1 MKPSE
6 RRAEAAQAEREHNT
20 EREVNF
26 QAMMADLHY
35 PVTRSGDRID
45 LTLFKFHIA
54 YHLTRCGWRHDPDKR
69 EIKARPVNVRGV
81 VMDAVEWVAAEAEDD
96 PLENLADMRMSEI
109 QDLPPVWR
117 AEALRRLTGKGAP
130 VVPRNAKSW
139 HVTPN
144 VQYIDEPRGFDDS
157 AKH

>member
-6 RRAEAAQAEREHNT
+6 RRAEAAKAEREFND
-20 EREVNF
+20 EREQTF
-26 QAMMADLHY
+26 LAMMADLHY

-54 YHLTRCGWRHDPDKR
+54 YHLTRCGWRHDPQRR
-69 EIKARPVNVRGV
+69 EIKARHVNVRGV
-81 VMDAVEWVAAEAEDD
+81 IKDAVEWVPVDSEED
-96 PLENLADMRMSEI
+96 PLANLADMKMSEI

-117 AEALRRLTGKGAP
+117 AEALRRLGGHGAP
-130 VVPRNAKSW
+130 VVPLNAKAW

-144 VQYIDEPRGFDDS
+144 VQYIDEPRGFNDS
-157 AKH
+157 P